1 MTEIES
7 GQTTEKP
14 SETGSTVGLIV
25 AIVVLAAL
33 VGMLLLVRGP
43 QDQDHARIPGSVAAI
58 MLRA

>member
-1 MTEIES
+1 
-7 GQTTEKP
+7 
-14 SETGSTVGLIV
+14 VGLIV